1 MFRGISSINLDDKG
15 RLAVPTRYREELQE
29 CCERQMIVTVAVNER
44 CIGEPGCLWLYPLPE
59 WEHLEETIN
68 KLPTL
73 NKTAVKLKRF
83 LIGNASE
90 CEMDGQGRLLL
101 PEKLRKFAGMDKKI
115 VLVGQLNK
123 FEIWSEDAWIAKEQ
137 EWLTSDDDEGLEELG
152 ALSF

>member
-1 MFRGISSINLDDKG
+1 MFRGISAINLDDKG
-15 RLAVPTRYREELQE
+15 RLAVPTKYREELQD

-44 CIGEPGCLWLYPLPE
+44 CIGESGCLWLYPLPE

-152 ALSF
+152 TLSF

>member
-1 MFRGISSINLDDKG
+1 MFRGISAINLDDKG
-15 RLAVPTRYREELQE
+15 RIAVPTKYREELQD
-29 CCERQMIVTVAVNER
+29 CCERQMIVTIAVNER
-44 CIGEPGCLWLYPLPE
+44 CIGETGCLWLYPLPE
-59 WEHLEETIN
+59 WEHLEETIS

-73 NKTAVKLKRF
+73 NKTEGKLRRF

-115 VLVGQLNK
+115 VLVGQLKK

-137 EWLTSDDDEGLEELG
+137 EWLTGDDDEGLEELG